1 MKQERKKELIRLKK
15 EEFGTSS
22 SEDNADSSEEEI

>member
-1 MKQERKKELIRLKK
+1 MKAERKKELVRVKR

-22 SEDNADSSEEEI
+22 SEDNADSS